1 MIVTTASS
9 SAIRLRLI
17 ACYIAVFMVPG
28 VGVPFWPTWLESRH
42 MTDVQIGIL
51 LAVGPWVKLA
61 GNPLFSQAAD
71 RMGNARLI
79 LIAAIVASFGF
90 HSIYIESSGFWPIF
104 FVAIFASM
112 CVTTMVPLTD
122 GTALQL
128 CNARGLQYG
137 RIRLWGSLAFMGA
150 SLGAGYILEGRSAD
164 LVLYLMLGAMG
175 LALGAAIGLPRAAG
189 PAHHRPAGGWLA
201 LMADRRLMLFLAAAS
216 LVQSSHAMLYS
227 FSTLYWLGAGYSE
240 SEIGIIWSISVIAEV
255 VLFAVGGSVLQRTG
269 VAWLLIIGAAAGIL
283 RWTLAAVFVG
293 WPALIAIGMLH
304 ALTYA
309 ATHLAAMS
317 YLGRHVAPGLAASAQ
332 GLYGVMAAGPLLGLS
347 MLASGWLFP
356 FAGRLG
362 FLAMAAM
369 CAGSVLIGFVFLK
382 DKSP

>member
-1 MIVTTASS
+1 MSAASGT

-17 ACYIAVFMVPG
+17 VCYIAVFIVPG
-28 VGVPFWPTWLESRH
+28 IGVPFWPTWLESRH

-51 LAVGPWVKLA
+51 LAVGPWVKLV

-71 RMGNARLI
+71 RMGNARLM

-90 HSIYIESSGFWPIF
+90 HSIYIEANGFWAIF
-104 FVAIFASM
+104 AVAIFASM

-128 CNARGLQYG
+128 CSARGLQYG
-137 RIRLWGSLAFMGA
+137 RIRLWGSLAFMAA
-150 SLGAGYILEGRSAD
+150 SLGAGYVLEGRSAD
-164 LVLYLMLGAMG
+164 LVLYLMLGAMV
-175 LALGAAIGLPRAAG
+175 LALGAALGLPRPAG

-201 LMADRRLMLFLAAAS
+201 LMADRRLMQFLAAAS

-227 FSTLYWLGAGYSE
+227 FSTLYWLSKGYSE
-240 SEIGIIWSISVIAEV
+240 SEIGIIWTISVIAEV
-255 VLFAVGGSVLQRTG
+255 LLFAAGGNILQRTG
-269 VAWLLIIGAAAGIL
+269 VVWLLLIGGTAGIL
-283 RWTLAAVFVG
+283 RWTLAAFFFG
-293 WPALIAIGMLH
+293 WPALVAIGLLH

-347 MLASGWLFP
+347 MLASGLLFQV
-356 FAGRLG
+356 AGELG

-369 CAGSVLIGFVFLK
+369 CAGSVFIGFAFLK
-382 DKSP
+382 DKSA

>member
-1 MIVTTASS
+1 MTAASGT

-17 ACYIAVFMVPG
+17 ACYIAVFIVPG
-28 VGVPFWPTWLESRH
+28 IGVPFWPTWLESRH
-42 MTDVQIGIL
+42 MTDVQIGVL
-51 LAVGPWVKLA
+51 LAVGPWVKLV

-71 RMGNARLI
+71 RMGNARLM

-90 HSIYIESSGFWPIF
+90 HSIYIEANSFWAIF
-104 FVAIFASM
+104 AVAIFASM
-112 CVTTMVPLTD
+112 CVTNMVPLTD

-164 LVLYLMLGAMG
+164 LVLYLMLGALV
-175 LALGAAIGLPRAAG
+175 LALGAALGLPRPAG
-189 PAHHRPAGGWLA
+189 PAPHRPAGGWLA
-201 LMADRRLMLFLAAAS
+201 LMADRRLMQFLAAAS

-227 FSTLYWLGAGYSE
+227 FSTLYWLSKGYSE
-240 SEIGIIWSISVIAEV
+240 SEIGIIWTISVIAEV
-255 VLFAVGGSVLQRTG
+255 MLFAAGGSILQRTG
-269 VAWLLIIGAAAGIL
+269 IVWLLIIGAAAGIL
-283 RWTLAAVFVG
+283 RWTLAAFFFG
-293 WPALIAIGMLH
+293 WPALIAIGLLH

-347 MLASGWLFP
+347 MLASGLLFQV
-356 FAGRLG
+356 AGELG

-369 CAGSVLIGFVFLK
+369 CAGSVVIGFAFLK
-382 DKSP
+382 DKSI